1 MKKGP
6 GLVYFIYRYIDTKK
20 YQAGP
25 EIAEIAVTKYS
36 EKDNLITS
44 YRYLY
49 VC

>member
-1 MKKGP
+1 MHTFCKILLMKKGP

-36 EKDNLITS
+36 EKDT
-44 YRYLY
+44 
-49 VC
+49 